1 MRFLSSQRSVM
12 AGLEP
17 AIHAVPL
24 DVLAAKA
31 AAPFGPPSRPDW
43 AMNS

>member
-1 MRFLSSQRSVM
+1 MRFLSSQRSVTT
-12 AGLEP
+12 GLEP
-17 AIHAVPL
+17 AIRAVPL

-31 AAPFGPPSRPDW
+31 AAPFGSLSRPDW